1 MVARRFIQGTSAVLG
16 AAIAQ
21 EAVLVVLLMTISGRT
36 LAMPSTDLSKLKEFC
51 WSGPLHG

>member
-1 MVARRFIQGTSAVLG
+1 MAARRFIQGASAVLG

-21 EAVLVVLLMTISGRT
+21 KAVLVVLLMTINGRT
-36 LAMPSTDLSKLKEFC
+36 LAMPSTDLSKLKDLC